1 MARLQEI
8 ISEAKANSS
17 FIYRGCAFEKY
28 DLVPTLARKLKAD
41 VSFDQYNIYSD
52 VVKKAAERGYSEV
65 GMNGLADGLSQHYG
79 LSTSYLDWS
88 YSVYVALYFAFTS
101 YIKQFVNDNI
111 LDQHIDRKMYC
122 LREEF
127 NKHKYCIYRLNK
139 TLYDELKNQY
149 PKLPLIVYDTDDKN
163 ERMKAQQGLLSSIDS
178 AKVNNEAK
186 IRSSQIKI
194 LADWLQSN
202 NPDDF
207 LKQSGNKYSWNNET
221 LLEKITFE
229 LPQRDRNYLQ
239 KCLKENGAISTI
251 LFPDFEGV
259 KKNIEFSEDYNIL
272 RDWEIAYQ
280 ESPFHSKATT
290 LEDLLQ
296 MANGNQKVINSSL
309 NTDRLGEGEFFPFQ

>member
-8 ISEAKANSS
+8 ISEAKANSN

-122 LREEF
+122 LRDEF
-127 NKHKYCIYRLNK
+127 NKHKYCIYNAL
-139 TLYDELKNQY
+139 
-149 PKLPLIVYDTDDKN
+149 
-163 ERMKAQQGLLSSIDS
+163 
-178 AKVNNEAK
+178 
-186 IRSSQIKI
+186 
-194 LADWLQSN
+194 
-202 NPDDF
+202 
-207 LKQSGNKYSWNNET
+207 
-221 LLEKITFE
+221 
-229 LPQRDRNYLQ
+229 
-239 KCLKENGAISTI
+239 C
-251 LFPDFEGV
+251 
-259 KKNIEFSEDYNIL
+259 
-272 RDWEIAYQ
+272 
-280 ESPFHSKATT
+280 
-290 LEDLLQ
+290 
-296 MANGNQKVINSSL
+296 
-309 NTDRLGEGEFFPFQ
+309 

>member
-8 ISEAKANSS
+8 ISEAKANSN

-111 LDQHIDRKMYC
+111 LDQHIDHCKMYC
-122 LREEF
+122 LRDDF

-149 PKLPLIVYDTDDKN
+149 PELPLKLSDTDDKN

-178 AKVNNEAK
+178 AKVNDEAK
-186 IRSSQIKI
+186 IQSSQIKI
-194 LADWLQSN
+194 LADWLQSSN
-202 NPDDF
+202 HDDV

-239 KCLKENGAISTI
+239 KCLKENGSISTI

-272 RDWEIAYQ
+272 RDWEIAYK
-280 ESPFHSKATT
+280 EAPFHSNFISP
-290 LEDLLQ
+290 EDLLK
-296 MANGNQKVINSSL
+296 MVNGNQKVTNSRL
-309 NTDRLGEGEFFPFQ
+309 NTDHLGEGEFFPF